1 MQSYPIPRPLA
12 PISRPL
18 ALVAALIALQLT
30 ACSQPK
36 PLTVFENDKEALLQF
51 DNGKLIQ
58 FKENPSPQ
66 YRHIP
71 CDLPAIETVVT
82 NSSAFAALTQS
93 GEVITWGDSFAGGD
107 SREVTE
113 QLKQVK
119 QIVPVKDGFA
129 ALRQDGT
136 VVYWGNAGKFSLDKA
151 LQNRMTNITKLFA
164 NQEAIAALDANGKVH
179 TWGYGPYGGNSLHV
193 QDQLVDVVDIF
204 AKGRSFVA
212 LKKEGSAV
220 IWGQVEEST
229 NMKKLL
235 PQLTDVAKIEYFQ
248 STYAALKKDGSV
260 VSWGWRSDTYP
271 IRSALKD
278 VASITS
284 NNCAFAILSPTG
296 DAHFWGDGINCGV
309 DWIKKTDITGVK
321 EIISIGSGF
330 LLLRDKVVPQIVA
343 DDTDYAYMF
352 GFHYAQEIL
361 DKYWQEGS
369 VITQGPASF
378 VFTRPD
384 GKVVPVGYR
393 ANRENVEKL
402 IARIPRLTWLGR
414 GNEGYVG
421 ISEKGEWV
429 SWSMNL
435 AMFDKSPVQPADSLV
450 IKPLDLSPAAQCE
463 TPEQR
468 QAILSKER
476 PQRKVAW
483 SFD

>member
-1 MQSYPIPRPLA
+1 MLTHRITWPKVLLVGMVAMQ
-12 PISRPL
+12 ISG
-18 ALVAALIALQLT
+18 
-30 ACSQPK
+30 CSDPQPMA
-36 PLTVFENDKEALLQF
+36 VVESNNESLLQF

-58 FKENPSPQ
+58 FKANPSPQ

-71 CDLPAIETVVT
+71 CDLPAVETVVT

-93 GEVITWGDSFAGGD
+93 GEVITWGDSYAGGD

-136 VVYWGNAGKFSLDKA
+136 VVYWGNAGKYSLDKA

-204 AKGRSFVA
+204 ARGRSFVA

-248 STYAALKKDGSV
+248 HTYAALKKDGTV
-260 VSWGWRSDTYP
+260 VSWGWRSDAYS

-278 VASITS
+278 VASMTA

-330 LLLRDKVVPQIVA
+330 LLLRDKAVPQIVA
-343 DDTDYAYMF
+343 DDTDYAHMF

-369 VITQGPASF
+369 IITRGPASF

-384 GKVVPVGYR
+384 GKVVSVGYR
-393 ANRENVEKL
+393 ANRDNVEKL
-402 IARIPRLTWLGR
+402 MARIPRLTWLNGA
-414 GNEGYVG
+414 NDGYVG
-421 ISEKGEWV
+421 ISEKGELV

-435 AMFDKSPVQPADSLV
+435 SMFDKSPVQPADSLV
-450 IKPLDLSPAAQCE
+450 IKPLDFTPVAQCE

-468 QAILSKER
+468 QAILSKDR
-476 PQRKVAW
+476 PKPAAKNWDGV
-483 SFD
+483 F

>member
-1 MQSYPIPRPLA
+1 MQSYS
-12 PISRPL
+12 ISRPL
-18 ALVAALIALQLT
+18 ALVAALVALQLT

-36 PLTVFENDKEALLQF
+36 PVAVVENEKESLLQF

-58 FKENPSPQ
+58 FKEEANPN

-71 CDLPAIETVVT
+71 CDLPAVDTVVT
-82 NSSAFAALTQS
+82 NSTAFAALTKS

-129 ALRQDGT
+129 ALRQDGS
-136 VVYWGNAGKFSLDKA
+136 VVYWGNAGKLSLDKA
-151 LQNRMTNITKLFA
+151 LQARMTNITKLFA
-164 NQEAIAALDANGKVH
+164 NREAIAALDANGKVH
-179 TWGYGPYGGNSLHV
+179 TWGYGPYGGNSLQV
-193 QDQLVDVVDIF
+193 QDELVDVVDIF

-212 LKKEGSAV
+212 LKKDGSAV
-220 IWGQVEEST
+220 VWGQVEEST

-235 PQLTDVAKIEYFQ
+235 PQLTDVAKLEYFQ
-248 STYAALKKDGSV
+248 HTYAALKKDGSV

-278 VASITS
+278 VASLTA

-321 EIISIGSGF
+321 EIISVGPGF
-330 LLLRDKVVPQIVA
+330 LLLRDNATPQILA
-343 DDTDYAYMF
+343 DDTDYAYLF
-352 GFHYAQEIL
+352 GFHDAQEIL
-361 DKYWQEGS
+361 NKYWQQGS
-369 VITQGPASF
+369 VITRGSASF

-393 ANRENVEKL
+393 ANLKNVEQL
-402 IARIPRLTWLGR
+402 IERIPRLTWLAQA
-414 GNEGYVG
+414 NDGYVG

-435 AMFDKSPVQPADSLV
+435 PMFDKSPVQPADSLV
-450 IKPLDLSPAAQCE
+450 IKPLEFTPAAQCE

-468 QAILSKER
+468 QAILSQAR
-476 PQRKVAW
+476 PQRKINW

>member
-1 MQSYPIPRPLA
+1 MQSYS
-12 PISRPL
+12 ISRPL
-18 ALVAALIALQLT
+18 ALVAALVALQLT

-36 PLTVFENDKEALLQF
+36 PVAVVENEKESLLQF

-58 FKENPSPQ
+58 FKEEANPN

-71 CDLPAIETVVT
+71 CDLPAVDAVVT
-82 NSSAFAALTQS
+82 NSTAFAALTKS
-93 GEVITWGDSFAGGD
+93 GDVITWGDSFAGGD

-129 ALRQDGT
+129 ALRQDGS
-136 VVYWGNAGKFSLDKA
+136 VVYWGNAGKLSLDKA
-151 LQNRMTNITKLFA
+151 LQARMTNITKLFA
-164 NQEAIAALDANGKVH
+164 NREAIAALDANGKVH
-179 TWGYGPYGGNSLHV
+179 TWGYGPYGGNSLQV
-193 QDQLVDVVDIF
+193 QDELVDVVDIF

-212 LKKEGSAV
+212 LKKDGSAV
-220 IWGQVEEST
+220 VWGQVEEST

-235 PQLTDVAKIEYFQ
+235 PQLTDVAKLEYFQ
-248 STYAALKKDGSV
+248 HTYAALKKDGSV

-278 VASITS
+278 VVSLTA

-321 EIISIGSGF
+321 EIISVGTGF
-330 LLLRDKVVPQIVA
+330 LLLRDNATPQILA
-343 DDTDYAYMF
+343 DDTDYAYLF
-352 GFHYAQEIL
+352 GFHDAQEIL
-361 DKYWQEGS
+361 NKYWQQGS
-369 VITQGPASF
+369 VITRGSASF

-393 ANRENVEKL
+393 ANLKNVEQL
-402 IARIPRLTWLGR
+402 IERIPRLTWLAQA
-414 GNEGYVG
+414 NDGYVG

-435 AMFDKSPVQPADSLV
+435 PMFDKSPVQPADSLV
-450 IKPLDLSPAAQCE
+450 IKPLEFTPAAQCE

-468 QAILSKER
+468 QAILSQAR
-476 PQRKVAW
+476 PQRKINW

>member
-1 MQSYPIPRPLA
+1 MQSYS
-12 PISRPL
+12 ISRPL
-18 ALVAALIALQLT
+18 ALVAALVALQLT

-36 PLTVFENDKEALLQF
+36 PVAVVENEKESLLQF

-58 FKENPSPQ
+58 FKEEANPN

-71 CDLPAIETVVT
+71 CDLPAVDTVVT
-82 NSSAFAALTQS
+82 NSTAFAALTKS
-93 GEVITWGDSFAGGD
+93 GDVITWGDSFAGGD

-129 ALRQDGT
+129 ALRQDGS
-136 VVYWGNAGKFSLDKA
+136 VVYWGNAGKLSLDKA
-151 LQNRMTNITKLFA
+151 LQARMTNITKLFA
-164 NQEAIAALDANGKVH
+164 NREAIAALDANGKVH
-179 TWGYGPYGGNSLHV
+179 TWGYGPYGGNSLQV
-193 QDQLVDVVDIF
+193 QDELVDVVDIF

-212 LKKEGSAV
+212 LKKDGSAV
-220 IWGQVEEST
+220 VWGQVEEST

-235 PQLTDVAKIEYFQ
+235 PQLTDVAKLEYFQ
-248 STYAALKKDGSV
+248 HTYAALKKDGSV

-278 VASITS
+278 VVSLTA

-321 EIISIGSGF
+321 EIISVGTGF
-330 LLLRDKVVPQIVA
+330 LLLRDNATPQILA
-343 DDTDYAYMF
+343 DDTDYAYLF
-352 GFHYAQEIL
+352 GFHDAQEIL
-361 DKYWQEGS
+361 NKYWQQGS
-369 VITQGPASF
+369 VITRGSASF

-393 ANRENVEKL
+393 ANLKNVEQL
-402 IARIPRLTWLGR
+402 IERIPRLTWLAQA
-414 GNEGYVG
+414 NDGYVG
-421 ISEKGEWV
+421 ISEKGEWI

-435 AMFDKSPVQPADSLV
+435 PMFDKSPVQPADSLV
-450 IKPLDLSPAAQCE
+450 IKPLEFTPAAQCE

-468 QAILSKER
+468 QAILSQAR
-476 PQRKVAW
+476 PQRKINW

>member
-1 MQSYPIPRPLA
+1 MQSY

-18 ALVAALIALQLT
+18 ALVAALVALQLT

-36 PLTVFENDKEALLQF
+36 PVAVVENEKESLLQF

-58 FKENPSPQ
+58 FQEKANPN

-71 CDLPAIETVVT
+71 CDLPAVETVVT
-82 NSSAFAALTQS
+82 NSTAFAALTQS

-136 VVYWGNAGKFSLDKA
+136 VVYWGNAGKLSLDKA
-151 LQNRMTNITKLFA
+151 LQARMTNITKLFA
-164 NQEAIAALDANGKVH
+164 NREALAALDANGKVH
-179 TWGYGPYGGNSLHV
+179 TWGYGPYGGNSLQV
-193 QDQLVDVVDIF
+193 QNDLVDVVDIF
-204 AKGRSFVA
+204 AKGRSFIA
-212 LKKEGSAV
+212 LKKDASAV
-220 IWGQVEEST
+220 VWGEVESST
-229 NMKKLL
+229 NMKKLQS
-235 PQLTDVAKIEYFQ
+235 QLTDIKHIEYFQ
-248 STYAALKKDGSV
+248 NTYAALKKDGSV
-260 VSWGWRSDTYP
+260 VSWGWRSDAYP

-278 VASITS
+278 VASLTANS
-284 NNCAFAILSPTG
+284 CAFAVLSPTG

-321 EIISIGSGF
+321 EIISVGPGF
-330 LLLRDKVVPQIVA
+330 LLLRDNATPQILA
-343 DDTDYAYMF
+343 DDTDYAYLF
-352 GFHYAQEIL
+352 GFHHAQAIL
-361 DKYWQEGS
+361 DKYWQQGS
-369 VITQGPASF
+369 KITLGKSSF
-378 VFTRPD
+378 AFTRPD

-393 ANRENVEKL
+393 ADLKNVEQL
-402 IARIPRLTWLGR
+402 IERIPRLTWLAPANDGF
-414 GNEGYVG
+414 VG

-435 AMFDKSPVQPADSLV
+435 GMFDKPSVQPADSLV
-450 IKPLDLSPAAQCE
+450 VKPLEFTPAAQCE

-468 QAILSKER
+468 QAILSQAR
-476 PQRKVAW
+476 PQRKINW

>member
-1 MQSYPIPRPLA
+1 MQSYSIPRPLA
-12 PISRPL
+12 FVS
-18 ALVAALIALQLT
+18 VLIALQLT

-36 PLTVFENDKEALLQF
+36 PLTVFENDKESLLQF
-51 DNGKLIQ
+51 DNGKLLQ

-71 CDLPAIETVVT
+71 CDLPAVETVVT

-93 GEVITWGDSFAGGD
+93 GEVITWGDSYAGGD

-136 VVYWGNAGKFSLDKA
+136 VVYWGNAGKYSLDKA
-151 LQNRMTNITKLFA
+151 LQNRLTNITKLFA

-204 AKGRSFVA
+204 ARGRSFVA

-248 STYAALKKDGSV
+248 HTYAALKKDGTV
-260 VSWGWRSDTYP
+260 VSWGWRSDAYS

-278 VASITS
+278 VASMTA

-309 DWIKKTDITGVK
+309 DWIKKTNITGVK

-330 LLLRDKVVPQIVA
+330 LLLRDKAVPQIVA
-343 DDTDYAYMF
+343 DDTDYAHMF

-369 VITQGPASF
+369 IITRGPASF

-402 IARIPRLTWLGR
+402 IALIPRLTWLDGADD
-414 GNEGYVG
+414 GYIG
-421 ISEKGEWV
+421 ISEKGELV

-435 AMFDKSPVQPADSLV
+435 PMFDKSPVQPADSLV
-450 IKPLDLSPAAQCE
+450 IKPLDFTPVAQCE

-468 QAILSKER
+468 QAILSKDR
-476 PQRKVAW
+476 PKPAAKNWDGV
-483 SFD
+483 F

>member
-1 MQSYPIPRPLA
+1 MLTHRITWPKVLLVGMVAMQ
-12 PISRPL
+12 ISG
-18 ALVAALIALQLT
+18 
-30 ACSQPK
+30 CSDPQPMA
-36 PLTVFENDKEALLQF
+36 VVESNNESLLQF

-71 CDLPAIETVVT
+71 CDLPAVETVVT

-93 GEVITWGDSFAGGD
+93 GEVITWGGSYAGGD

-136 VVYWGNAGKFSLDKA
+136 VVYWGNVGKLSLDKA

-204 AKGRSFVA
+204 ARGRSFVA

-248 STYAALKKDGSV
+248 HTYAALKKDGTV
-260 VSWGWRSDTYP
+260 VSWGWRSDAYS

-278 VASITS
+278 VASMTA

-309 DWIKKTDITGVK
+309 DWIKKNNITGVK

-330 LLLRDKVVPQIVA
+330 LLLRDKAVPQIVA
-343 DDTDYAYMF
+343 DDTDYAHMF

-369 VITQGPASF
+369 IITQGPASF

-402 IARIPRLTWLGR
+402 IALIPRLTWLDGADD
-414 GNEGYVG
+414 GYVG
-421 ISEKGEWV
+421 ISEKGELV

-435 AMFDKSPVQPADSLV
+435 PMFDKSPVQPADSLV
-450 IKPLDLSPAAQCE
+450 IKPLDFTPVAQCE

-468 QAILSKER
+468 QAILSKDR
-476 PQRKVAW
+476 PKPAAKNWDGV
-483 SFD
+483 F

>member
-1 MQSYPIPRPLA
+1 MLTYRITWPKALLAGMVAMQ
-12 PISRPL
+12 ISG
-18 ALVAALIALQLT
+18 
-30 ACSQPK
+30 CSDPQPMA
-36 PLTVFENDKEALLQF
+36 VVESNNESLLQF
-51 DNGKLIQ
+51 DNGKLLQ
-58 FKENPSPQ
+58 LKENPSPQ

-71 CDLPAIETVVT
+71 CDLPAVETVVT
-82 NSSAFAALTQS
+82 NSSAFAALTKS
-93 GEVITWGDSFAGGD
+93 GEVITWGDSYAGGD

-119 QIVPVKDGFA
+119 QVVPVKDGFA

-136 VVYWGNAGKFSLDKA
+136 VVYWGNAGKYSLDKA

-204 AKGRSFVA
+204 ARGRSFVA

-220 IWGQVEEST
+220 IWGPVEEST

-248 STYAALKKDGSV
+248 HTYAALKKDGTV
-260 VSWGWRSDTYP
+260 VSWGWRSDAYS

-278 VASITS
+278 VASMTA

-309 DWIKKTDITGVK
+309 DWIQKNDITGVK
-321 EIISIGSGF
+321 EIISVGLGF
-330 LLLRDKVVPQIVA
+330 LLLRDKAVPQIVA
-343 DDTDYAYMF
+343 DDTDYAHMF
-352 GFHYAQEIL
+352 GFHYAQDIL

-369 VITQGPASF
+369 IITQGPASF

-402 IARIPRLTWLGR
+402 IARIPRLTWLDGA
-414 GNEGYVG
+414 NDGYVG
-421 ISEKGEWV
+421 ISEKGELV

-435 AMFDKSPVQPADSLV
+435 PMFDKSPVQPADSLV
-450 IKPLDLSPAAQCE
+450 IKPLDFTPVAQCE

-468 QAILSKER
+468 QAILSKDR
-476 PQRKVAW
+476 PKPAAKNWDGV
-483 SFD
+483 F

>member
-1 MQSYPIPRPLA
+1 MLTHRITWPKVLLVGMVAMQ
-12 PISRPL
+12 ISG
-18 ALVAALIALQLT
+18 
-30 ACSQPK
+30 CSDPQPMA
-36 PLTVFENDKEALLQF
+36 VVESNNESLLQF

-71 CDLPAIETVVT
+71 CDLPAVETVVT

-93 GEVITWGDSFAGGD
+93 GEVITWGGSYAGGD

-136 VVYWGNAGKFSLDKA
+136 VVYWGNVGKLSLDKA

-204 AKGRSFVA
+204 ARGRSFVA

-248 STYAALKKDGSV
+248 HTYAALKKDGTV
-260 VSWGWRSDTYP
+260 VSWGWRSDAYS

-278 VASITS
+278 VASMTA

-309 DWIKKTDITGVK
+309 DWIKKTNITGVK

-330 LLLRDKVVPQIVA
+330 LLLRDKAVPQIVA
-343 DDTDYAYMF
+343 DDTDYAHMF

-369 VITQGPASF
+369 IITRGPASF

-402 IARIPRLTWLGR
+402 IARIPRLTWLDGA
-414 GNEGYVG
+414 NDGYVG
-421 ISEKGEWV
+421 ISEKGELV

-435 AMFDKSPVQPADSLV
+435 PMFDKSPVQPADSLV
-450 IKPLDLSPAAQCE
+450 IKPLDFTPVAQCE

-468 QAILSKER
+468 QAILSKDR
-476 PQRKVAW
+476 PKPAAKNWDGV
-483 SFD
+483 F

>member
-1 MQSYPIPRPLA
+1 MQSYS
-12 PISRPL
+12 ISRPL
-18 ALVAALIALQLT
+18 ALVAALVALQLT

-36 PLTVFENDKEALLQF
+36 PVAVVENEKESLLQF

-58 FKENPSPQ
+58 FKEEANPN

-71 CDLPAIETVVT
+71 CDLAAVDAVVT
-82 NSSAFAALTQS
+82 NSTAFAALTKS
-93 GEVITWGDSFAGGD
+93 GDVITWGDSFAGGD

-129 ALRQDGT
+129 ALRQDGA
-136 VVYWGNAGKFSLDKA
+136 VVYWGNAGKLSLDKA
-151 LQNRMTNITKLFA
+151 LQARMTNITKLFA
-164 NQEAIAALDANGKVH
+164 NREAIAALDANGKVH
-179 TWGYGPYGGNSLHV
+179 TWGYGPYGGNSLQV
-193 QDQLVDVVDIF
+193 QDELVDVVDIF

-212 LKKEGSAV
+212 LKKDGSAV
-220 IWGQVEEST
+220 VWGQVEEST

-235 PQLTDVAKIEYFQ
+235 PQLKDVAKLEYFQ
-248 STYAALKKDGSV
+248 HTYAALKKDGSV

-278 VASITS
+278 VVSLTA

-321 EIISIGSGF
+321 EIISVGTGF
-330 LLLRDKVVPQIVA
+330 LLLRDNATPQILA
-343 DDTDYAYMF
+343 DDTDYAYLF
-352 GFHYAQEIL
+352 GFHDAQEIL
-361 DKYWQEGS
+361 NKYWQQGS
-369 VITQGPASF
+369 VITRGSASF

-393 ANRENVEKL
+393 ANLKNVEQL
-402 IARIPRLTWLGR
+402 IERIPRLTWLAQA
-414 GNEGYVG
+414 NDGYVG

-435 AMFDKSPVQPADSLV
+435 PMFDKSPVQPADSLV
-450 IKPLDLSPAAQCE
+450 IKPLEFTPAAQCE

-468 QAILSKER
+468 QAILSQAR
-476 PQRKVAW
+476 PQRKINW

>member
-1 MQSYPIPRPLA
+1 MQSYS
-12 PISRPL
+12 ISRPL
-18 ALVAALIALQLT
+18 ALVAALVALQLT

-36 PLTVFENDKEALLQF
+36 PVAVVENEKESLLQF

-58 FKENPSPQ
+58 FKEEANPN

-71 CDLPAIETVVT
+71 CDLPAVDTVVT
-82 NSSAFAALTQS
+82 NSTAFAALTKS
-93 GEVITWGDSFAGGD
+93 GDVITWGDSFAGGD

-129 ALRQDGT
+129 ALRQDGA
-136 VVYWGNAGKFSLDKA
+136 VVYWGNAGKLSLDKA
-151 LQNRMTNITKLFA
+151 LQARMTNITKLFA
-164 NQEAIAALDANGKVH
+164 NREAIAALDANGKVH
-179 TWGYGPYGGNSLHV
+179 TWGYGPYGGNSLQV
-193 QDQLVDVVDIF
+193 QDELVDVVDIF

-212 LKKEGSAV
+212 LKKDGSAV
-220 IWGQVEEST
+220 VWGQVEEST

-235 PQLTDVAKIEYFQ
+235 PQLTDVAKLEYFQ
-248 STYAALKKDGSV
+248 HTYAALKKDGSV

-278 VASITS
+278 VVSLTA

-321 EIISIGSGF
+321 EIISVGPGF
-330 LLLRDKVVPQIVA
+330 LLLRDNATPQILA
-343 DDTDYAYMF
+343 DDTDYAYLF
-352 GFHYAQEIL
+352 GFHDAQEIL
-361 DKYWQEGS
+361 NKYWQQGS
-369 VITQGPASF
+369 VITRGSASF

-393 ANRENVEKL
+393 ANLKNVEQL
-402 IARIPRLTWLGR
+402 IERIPRLTWLAQANDGF
-414 GNEGYVG
+414 VG

-435 AMFDKSPVQPADSLV
+435 GMFDKSPVQPADSLV
-450 IKPLDLSPAAQCE
+450 VKPLEFTPAAQCE

-468 QAILSKER
+468 QAILSQAR
-476 PQRKVAW
+476 PQRKINW

>member
-1 MQSYPIPRPLA
+1 MLTHRITWPKVLLVGMVAMQ
-12 PISRPL
+12 ISG
-18 ALVAALIALQLT
+18 
-30 ACSQPK
+30 CSDPQPMA
-36 PLTVFENDKEALLQF
+36 VVESNNESLLQF
-51 DNGKLIQ
+51 DNGKLLQ
-58 FKENPSPQ
+58 LKENPSPQ

-71 CDLPAIETVVT
+71 CDLPAVETVVT

-93 GEVITWGDSFAGGD
+93 GEVITWGDSYAGGD

-136 VVYWGNAGKFSLDKA
+136 VVYWGNVGKLSLDKA

-204 AKGRSFVA
+204 ARGRSFVA

-248 STYAALKKDGSV
+248 HTYAALKKDGTV
-260 VSWGWRSDTYP
+260 VSWGWRSDAYS

-278 VASITS
+278 VASMTA

-330 LLLRDKVVPQIVA
+330 LLLRDKAVPQIVA
-343 DDTDYAYMF
+343 DDTDYAHMF
-352 GFHYAQEIL
+352 GFHYAQDIL

-369 VITQGPASF
+369 VITRGPASF
-378 VFTRPD
+378 VFKRPD

-402 IARIPRLTWLGR
+402 IARIPRLTWLDGA
-414 GNEGYVG
+414 NDGYVG
-421 ISEKGEWV
+421 ISEKGELV

-435 AMFDKSPVQPADSLV
+435 PMFDKSPVQPADSLV
-450 IKPLDLSPAAQCE
+450 IKPLDFTPVAQCE
-463 TPEQR
+463 TSKQR
-468 QAILSKER
+468 QAILSKDR
-476 PQRKVAW
+476 PKPAAKNWDGV
-483 SFD
+483 F

>member
-1 MQSYPIPRPLA
+1 
-12 PISRPL
+12 
-18 ALVAALIALQLT
+18 
-30 ACSQPK
+30 
-36 PLTVFENDKEALLQF
+36 
-51 DNGKLIQ
+51 
-58 FKENPSPQ
+58 
-66 YRHIP
+66 
-71 CDLPAIETVVT
+71 
-82 NSSAFAALTQS
+82 
-93 GEVITWGDSFAGGD
+93 
-107 SREVTE
+107 
-113 QLKQVK
+113 
-119 QIVPVKDGFA
+119 
-129 ALRQDGT
+129 
-136 VVYWGNAGKFSLDKA
+136 
-151 LQNRMTNITKLFA
+151 MTNITKLFA

-204 AKGRSFVA
+204 ARGRSFVA

-248 STYAALKKDGSV
+248 HTYAALKKDGTV
-260 VSWGWRSDTYP
+260 VSWGWRSDAYS

-278 VASITS
+278 VASMTA

-309 DWIKKTDITGVK
+309 DWIKKTNITGVK

-330 LLLRDKVVPQIVA
+330 LLLRDKAVPQIVA
-343 DDTDYAYMF
+343 DDTDYAHMF

-369 VITQGPASF
+369 IITQGPASF

-402 IARIPRLTWLGR
+402 IARIPRLTWLDGA
-414 GNEGYVG
+414 NDGYVG
-421 ISEKGEWV
+421 ISEKGELV

-435 AMFDKSPVQPADSLV
+435 PMFDKSPVQPADSLV
-450 IKPLDLSPAAQCE
+450 IKPLDFTPVAQCE

-468 QAILSKER
+468 QAILSKDR
-476 PQRKVAW
+476 PKPAAKNWDGV
-483 SFD
+483 F

>member
-1 MQSYPIPRPLA
+1 MQSY

-18 ALVAALIALQLT
+18 ALVAALVALQLT

-36 PLTVFENDKEALLQF
+36 PVAVVENEKESLLQF

-58 FKENPSPQ
+58 FKEEANPN

-71 CDLPAIETVVT
+71 CDLPAVDTVVT
-82 NSSAFAALTQS
+82 NSTAFAALTKS
-93 GEVITWGDSFAGGD
+93 GDVITWGDSFAGGD

-129 ALRQDGT
+129 ALRQDGS
-136 VVYWGNAGKFSLDKA
+136 VVYWGNAGKLSLDKA
-151 LQNRMTNITKLFA
+151 LQSRMTNITKLFA
-164 NQEAIAALDANGKVH
+164 NREAIAALDANGKVH
-179 TWGYGPYGGNSLHV
+179 TWGYGPYGGNSLQV
-193 QDQLVDVVDIF
+193 QDELVDVVDIF

-212 LKKEGSAV
+212 LKKDGSAV
-220 IWGQVEEST
+220 VWGQVEEST

-235 PQLTDVAKIEYFQ
+235 PQLTDVAKLEYFQ
-248 STYAALKKDGSV
+248 HTYAALKKDGSV

-278 VASITS
+278 VVSLTA

-321 EIISIGSGF
+321 EIISVGTGF
-330 LLLRDKVVPQIVA
+330 LLLRDNATPQILA
-343 DDTDYAYMF
+343 DDTDYAYLF
-352 GFHYAQEIL
+352 GFHDAQEIL
-361 DKYWQEGS
+361 NKYWQQGS
-369 VITQGPASF
+369 VITRGSASF

-393 ANRENVEKL
+393 ANLKNVEQL
-402 IARIPRLTWLGR
+402 IERIPRLTWLAQA
-414 GNEGYVG
+414 NDGYVG

-435 AMFDKSPVQPADSLV
+435 PMFDKSPVQPADSLV
-450 IKPLDLSPAAQCE
+450 IKPLEFTPAAQCE

-468 QAILSKER
+468 QAILSQAR
-476 PQRKVAW
+476 PQRKINW

>member
-1 MQSYPIPRPLA
+1 MLTHRITWPKVLLVGMVAMQ
-12 PISRPL
+12 ISGCSD
-18 ALVAALIALQLT
+18 LQPM
-30 ACSQPK
+30 AVVESNN
-36 PLTVFENDKEALLQF
+36 ESLLQF
-51 DNGKLIQ
+51 DNGKLLQ
-58 FKENPSPQ
+58 LKENPSPQ

-71 CDLPAIETVVT
+71 CDLPAVETVVT
-82 NSSAFAALTQS
+82 NSSAFAALTKS
-93 GEVITWGDSFAGGD
+93 GEVITWGDSYAGGD

-136 VVYWGNAGKFSLDKA
+136 VVYWGNVGKLSLDKA

-204 AKGRSFVA
+204 ARGRSFVA

-248 STYAALKKDGSV
+248 HTYAALKKDGTV
-260 VSWGWRSDTYP
+260 VSWGWRSDAYS

-278 VASITS
+278 VASMTA

-309 DWIKKTDITGVK
+309 DWIQKTDITGVK

-330 LLLRDKVVPQIVA
+330 LLLRDKAVPQIVA
-343 DDTDYAYMF
+343 DDTDYAHMF

-369 VITQGPASF
+369 VITRGPASF

-402 IARIPRLTWLGR
+402 IARIPRLTWLDGA
-414 GNEGYVG
+414 NDGYVG
-421 ISEKGEWV
+421 ISENGELV

-435 AMFDKSPVQPADSLV
+435 PMFDKSPVQPADSLV
-450 IKPLDLSPAAQCE
+450 IKPLDFTPVAQCE

-468 QAILSKER
+468 QAILSKDR
-476 PQRKVAW
+476 PKPAAKNWDGV
-483 SFD
+483 F

>member
-1 MQSYPIPRPLA
+1 MQSYS
-12 PISRPL
+12 ISRPL
-18 ALVAALIALQLT
+18 ALVAALVALQLT

-36 PLTVFENDKEALLQF
+36 PVAVVENEKESLLQF

-58 FKENPSPQ
+58 FKEEANPN

-71 CDLPAIETVVT
+71 CDLPAVDTVVT
-82 NSSAFAALTQS
+82 NSTAFAALTKS

-129 ALRQDGT
+129 ALRQDGS
-136 VVYWGNAGKFSLDKA
+136 VVYWGNAGKLSLDKA
-151 LQNRMTNITKLFA
+151 LQARMTNITKLFA
-164 NQEAIAALDANGKVH
+164 NREAIAALDANGKVH
-179 TWGYGPYGGNSLHV
+179 TWGYGPYGGNSLQV
-193 QDQLVDVVDIF
+193 QDELVDVVDIF
-204 AKGRSFVA
+204 AKGRSFIA
-212 LKKEGSAV
+212 LKKDASAV
-220 IWGQVEEST
+220 VWGEVESST
-229 NMKKLL
+229 NMKKLQS
-235 PQLTDVAKIEYFQ
+235 QLTDIKHIEYFQ
-248 STYAALKKDGSV
+248 NTYAALKKDGSV

-278 VASITS
+278 VASLTA

-321 EIISIGSGF
+321 EIISVGTGF
-330 LLLRDKVVPQIVA
+330 LLLRDNATPQILA
-343 DDTDYAYMF
+343 DDTDYAYLF
-352 GFHYAQEIL
+352 GFHDAQEIL
-361 DKYWQEGS
+361 NKYWQQGS
-369 VITQGPASF
+369 VITRGSASF

-393 ANRENVEKL
+393 ANLKNVEQL
-402 IARIPRLTWLGR
+402 IERIPRLTWLAQA
-414 GNEGYVG
+414 NDGYVG

-435 AMFDKSPVQPADSLV
+435 PMFDKSPVQPADSLV
-450 IKPLDLSPAAQCE
+450 IKPLEFTPAAQCE

-468 QAILSKER
+468 QAILSQAR
-476 PQRKVAW
+476 PQRKINW

>member
-1 MQSYPIPRPLA
+1 MQSYS
-12 PISRPL
+12 ISRPL
-18 ALVAALIALQLT
+18 ALVAALVALQLT

-36 PLTVFENDKEALLQF
+36 PVAVVENEKESLLQF

-58 FKENPSPQ
+58 FKEEANPN

-71 CDLPAIETVVT
+71 CDLPAVDTVVT
-82 NSSAFAALTQS
+82 NSTAFAALTKS

-129 ALRQDGT
+129 ALRQDGS
-136 VVYWGNAGKFSLDKA
+136 VVYWGNAGKLSLDKA
-151 LQNRMTNITKLFA
+151 LQARMTNITKLFA
-164 NQEAIAALDANGKVH
+164 NREAIAALDANGKVH
-179 TWGYGPYGGNSLHV
+179 TWGYGPYGGNSLQV
-193 QDQLVDVVDIF
+193 QDELVDVVDIF
-204 AKGRSFVA
+204 AKWRSFVA
-212 LKKEGSAV
+212 LKKDGSAV
-220 IWGQVEEST
+220 VWGQVEEST

-235 PQLTDVAKIEYFQ
+235 PQLTDVAKLEYFQ
-248 STYAALKKDGSV
+248 HTYAALKKDGSV

-278 VASITS
+278 VASLTA

-321 EIISIGSGF
+321 EIISVGTGF
-330 LLLRDKVVPQIVA
+330 LLLRDNATPQILA
-343 DDTDYAYMF
+343 DDTDYAYLF
-352 GFHYAQEIL
+352 GFHDAQEIL
-361 DKYWQEGS
+361 NKYWQQGS
-369 VITQGPASF
+369 VITRGSASF

-393 ANRENVEKL
+393 ANLKNVEQL
-402 IARIPRLTWLGR
+402 IERIPRLTWLAQA
-414 GNEGYVG
+414 NDGYVG

-435 AMFDKSPVQPADSLV
+435 PMFDKSPVQPADSLV
-450 IKPLDLSPAAQCE
+450 IKPLEFTPAAQCE

-468 QAILSKER
+468 QAILSQAR
-476 PQRKVAW
+476 PQRKINW

>member
-1 MQSYPIPRPLA
+1 MLTYRITWPKALLAGMVAMQ
-12 PISRPL
+12 ISG
-18 ALVAALIALQLT
+18 
-30 ACSQPK
+30 CSDPQPMA
-36 PLTVFENDKEALLQF
+36 VVESNNESLLQF
-51 DNGKLIQ
+51 DNGKLLQ
-58 FKENPSPQ
+58 LKENPSPQ

-71 CDLPAIETVVT
+71 CDLPAVETVVT
-82 NSSAFAALTQS
+82 NSSAFAALTKS
-93 GEVITWGDSFAGGD
+93 GEVITWGDSYAGGD

-136 VVYWGNAGKFSLDKA
+136 VVYWGNVGKLSLDKA

-204 AKGRSFVA
+204 ARGRSFVA

-248 STYAALKKDGSV
+248 HTYAALKKDGTV
-260 VSWGWRSDTYP
+260 VSWGWRSDAYS

-278 VASITS
+278 VASMTA

-309 DWIKKTDITGVK
+309 DWIKKTNITGVK
-321 EIISIGSGF
+321 EIISVGLGF
-330 LLLRDKVVPQIVA
+330 LLLRDKAVPQIVA
-343 DDTDYAYMF
+343 DDTDYAHMF

-369 VITQGPASF
+369 IITQGPASF

-393 ANRENVEKL
+393 ANRDNVEKL
-402 IARIPRLTWLGR
+402 MARIPRLTWLNGA
-414 GNEGYVG
+414 NDGYVG
-421 ISEKGEWV
+421 ISEKGELV

-435 AMFDKSPVQPADSLV
+435 PMFDKSPVQPADSLV
-450 IKPLDLSPAAQCE
+450 IKPLDLTPAAQCE

-468 QAILSKER
+468 QAILSKDR
-476 PQRKVAW
+476 PKPAAKNWDGV
-483 SFD
+483 F

>member
-1 MQSYPIPRPLA
+1 
-12 PISRPL
+12 
-18 ALVAALIALQLT
+18 
-30 ACSQPK
+30 
-36 PLTVFENDKEALLQF
+36 
-51 DNGKLIQ
+51 NGKLLQ

-71 CDLPAIETVVT
+71 CDLPAVETVVT

-93 GEVITWGDSFAGGD
+93 GEVITWGDSYAGGD

-119 QIVPVKDGFA
+119 QIVSIKDGFA

-136 VVYWGNAGKFSLDKA
+136 VVFWGNAGKYRLDKA

-164 NQEAIAALDANGKVH
+164 NQEAIAALDATGKVH

-204 AKGRSFVA
+204 ARGRSFVA
-212 LKKEGSAV
+212 LKKQGSAV

-248 STYAALKKDGSV
+248 HTYAALKKDGTV
-260 VSWGWRSDTYP
+260 VSWGWRSDAYS

-278 VASITS
+278 VASMTA

-321 EIISIGSGF
+321 EIISVGSGF
-330 LLLRDKVVPQIVA
+330 LLLRDKAVPQIVA

-369 VITQGPASF
+369 VITQGPSSF

-393 ANRENVEKL
+393 ANRDNVEKL
-402 IARIPRLTWLGR
+402 MARIPRLTWLDGA
-414 GNEGYVG
+414 NDGYVG
-421 ISEKGEWV
+421 ISDKGELV

-435 AMFDKSPVQPADSLV
+435 PMFDKSPVQPADSLV
-450 IKPLDLSPAAQCE
+450 IKPLDLSPVAQCE

-468 QAILSKER
+468 QAILSKDR
-476 PQRKVAW
+476 PQPAAKNWDGV
-483 SFD
+483 F

>member
-1 MQSYPIPRPLA
+1 MQSYS
-12 PISRPL
+12 ISRPL
-18 ALVAALIALQLT
+18 ALVAALVALQLT

-36 PLTVFENDKEALLQF
+36 PVAVVENEKESLLQF

-58 FKENPSPQ
+58 FKEEANPN

-71 CDLPAIETVVT
+71 CDLPAVDTVVT
-82 NSSAFAALTQS
+82 NSTAFAALTKS

-113 QLKQVK
+113 ELKQVK

-129 ALRQDGT
+129 ALRQDGS
-136 VVYWGNAGKFSLDKA
+136 VVYWGNAGKLSLDKA
-151 LQNRMTNITKLFA
+151 LQARMTNITKLFA
-164 NQEAIAALDANGKVH
+164 NREAIAALDANGKVH
-179 TWGYGPYGGNSLHV
+179 TWGYGPYGGNSLQV
-193 QDQLVDVVDIF
+193 QDELVDVVDIF

-212 LKKEGSAV
+212 LKKDGSAV
-220 IWGQVEEST
+220 VWGQVEEST

-235 PQLTDVAKIEYFQ
+235 PQLTDVAKLEYFQ
-248 STYAALKKDGSV
+248 HTYAALKKDGSV

-278 VASITS
+278 VVSLTA

-321 EIISIGSGF
+321 EIISVGTGF
-330 LLLRDKVVPQIVA
+330 LLLRDNATPQILA
-343 DDTDYAYMF
+343 DDTDYAYLF
-352 GFHYAQEIL
+352 GFHDAQEIL
-361 DKYWQEGS
+361 NKYWQQGS
-369 VITQGPASF
+369 VITRGSASF

-393 ANRENVEKL
+393 ANLKNVEQL
-402 IARIPRLTWLGR
+402 IERIPRLTWLAQA
-414 GNEGYVG
+414 NDGYVG

-435 AMFDKSPVQPADSLV
+435 PMFDKSPVQPADSLV
-450 IKPLDLSPAAQCE
+450 IKPLEFTPAAQCE

-468 QAILSKER
+468 QAILSQAR
-476 PQRKVAW
+476 PQRKINW

>member
-1 MQSYPIPRPLA
+1 MQSYPI
-12 PISRPL
+12 SHPL
-18 ALVAALIALQLT
+18 ALVAALVALQLT

-36 PLTVFENDKEALLQF
+36 PVAVVENEKESLLQF

-58 FKENPSPQ
+58 FKEEANPN

-71 CDLPAIETVVT
+71 CDLPAVDAVVT
-82 NSSAFAALTQS
+82 NSTAFAALTKS

-129 ALRQDGT
+129 ALRQDGA
-136 VVYWGNAGKFSLDKA
+136 VVYWGNAGKLSLDKA
-151 LQNRMTNITKLFA
+151 LQARMTNITKLFA
-164 NQEAIAALDANGKVH
+164 NREAIAALDANGKVH
-179 TWGYGPYGGNSLHV
+179 TWGYGPYGGNSLQV
-193 QDQLVDVVDIF
+193 QDELVDVVDIF

-212 LKKEGSAV
+212 LKKDGSAV
-220 IWGQVEEST
+220 VWGQVEEST

-235 PQLTDVAKIEYFQ
+235 PQLTDVAKLEYFQ
-248 STYAALKKDGSV
+248 HTYAALKKDGSV

-278 VASITS
+278 VVSLTA

-321 EIISIGSGF
+321 EIISVGTGF
-330 LLLRDKVVPQIVA
+330 LLLRDNATPQILA
-343 DDTDYAYMF
+343 DDTDYAYLF
-352 GFHYAQEIL
+352 GFHDAQEIL
-361 DKYWQEGS
+361 NKYWQQGS
-369 VITQGPASF
+369 VITRGSASF

-393 ANRENVEKL
+393 ANLKNVEQL
-402 IARIPRLTWLGR
+402 IERIPRLTWLAQA
-414 GNEGYVG
+414 NDGYVG

-435 AMFDKSPVQPADSLV
+435 PMFDKSPVQPADSLV
-450 IKPLDLSPAAQCE
+450 IKPLEFTPAAQCE

-468 QAILSKER
+468 QAILSQAR
-476 PQRKVAW
+476 PQRKINW

>member
-1 MQSYPIPRPLA
+1 MQSYPIP
-12 PISRPL
+12 RPL

-193 QDQLVDVVDIF
+193 QDQLVDVVNIF

-278 VASITS
+278 VASITA

-330 LLLRDKVVPQIVA
+330 LLLRDKAVPQIVA

-476 PQRKVAW
+476 PQRKVTW

>member
-1 MQSYPIPRPLA
+1 MQSYS
-12 PISRPL
+12 ISRPL
-18 ALVAALIALQLT
+18 ALVAALVALQLT

-36 PLTVFENDKEALLQF
+36 PVAVVENEKESLLQF

-58 FKENPSPQ
+58 FKEEANPN

-71 CDLPAIETVVT
+71 CDLPAVDTVVT
-82 NSSAFAALTQS
+82 NSTAFAALTKS

-129 ALRQDGT
+129 ALRQDGS
-136 VVYWGNAGKFSLDKA
+136 VVYWGNAGKLSLDKA
-151 LQNRMTNITKLFA
+151 LQARMTNITKLFA
-164 NQEAIAALDANGKVH
+164 NREAIAALDANGKVH
-179 TWGYGPYGGNSLHV
+179 TWGYGPYGGNSLQV
-193 QDQLVDVVDIF
+193 QDELVDVVDIF

-212 LKKEGSAV
+212 LKKDGSAV
-220 IWGQVEEST
+220 VWGQVEEST

-235 PQLTDVAKIEYFQ
+235 PQLTDVAKLEYFQ
-248 STYAALKKDGSV
+248 HTYAALKKDGSV

-278 VASITS
+278 VASLTA

-321 EIISIGSGF
+321 EIISVGTGF
-330 LLLRDKVVPQIVA
+330 LLLRDNATPQILA
-343 DDTDYAYMF
+343 DDTDYAYLF
-352 GFHYAQEIL
+352 GFHDAQEIL
-361 DKYWQEGS
+361 NKYWQQGS
-369 VITQGPASF
+369 VITRGSASF

-393 ANRENVEKL
+393 ANLKNVEQL
-402 IARIPRLTWLGR
+402 IERIPRLTWLAQA
-414 GNEGYVG
+414 NDGYVG

-435 AMFDKSPVQPADSLV
+435 PMFDKSPVQPADSLV
-450 IKPLDLSPAAQCE
+450 IKPLEFTPAAQCE

-468 QAILSKER
+468 QAILSQAR
-476 PQRKVAW
+476 PQRKINW

>member
-1 MQSYPIPRPLA
+1 MQSYS
-12 PISRPL
+12 ISRPL
-18 ALVAALIALQLT
+18 ALVAALVALQLT

-36 PLTVFENDKEALLQF
+36 PVAVVENEKESLLQF

-58 FKENPSPQ
+58 FKEEANPN

-71 CDLPAIETVVT
+71 CDLPAVDTVVT
-82 NSSAFAALTQS
+82 NSTAFAALTKS

-129 ALRQDGT
+129 ALRQDGS
-136 VVYWGNAGKFSLDKA
+136 VVYWGNAGKLSLDKA
-151 LQNRMTNITKLFA
+151 LQARMTNITKLFA
-164 NQEAIAALDANGKVH
+164 NREAIAALDANGKVH
-179 TWGYGPYGGNSLHV
+179 TWGYGPYGGNSLQV
-193 QDQLVDVVDIF
+193 QDELVDVVDIF
-204 AKGRSFVA
+204 AKGRSFIA
-212 LKKEGSAV
+212 LKKDASAV
-220 IWGQVEEST
+220 VWGEVESST
-229 NMKKLL
+229 NMKKLQS
-235 PQLTDVAKIEYFQ
+235 QLTDIKHIEYFQ
-248 STYAALKKDGSV
+248 NTYAALKKDGSV

-278 VASITS
+278 VASLTA

-321 EIISIGSGF
+321 EIISVGPGF
-330 LLLRDKVVPQIVA
+330 LLLRDNATPQILA
-343 DDTDYAYMF
+343 DDTDYAYLF
-352 GFHYAQEIL
+352 GFHDAQEIL
-361 DKYWQEGS
+361 NKYWQQGS
-369 VITQGPASF
+369 VITRGSASF

-393 ANRENVEKL
+393 ANLKNVEQL
-402 IARIPRLTWLGR
+402 IERIPRLTWLAQA
-414 GNEGYVG
+414 NDGYVG

-435 AMFDKSPVQPADSLV
+435 PMFDKSPVQPADSLV
-450 IKPLDLSPAAQCE
+450 IKPLEFTPAAQCE

-468 QAILSKER
+468 QAILSQAR
-476 PQRKVAW
+476 PQRKINW

>member
-12 PISRPL
+12 PISRSL
-18 ALVAALIALQLT
+18 ALAALIALQLT

-71 CDLPAIETVVT
+71 CDLPAVETVVT

-193 QDQLVDVVDIF
+193 QDQLVDVIDIF

-278 VASITS
+278 VASITA

-330 LLLRDKVVPQIVA
+330 LLLRDKAVPQIVA

-476 PQRKVAW
+476 PQRKVTW

>member
-1 MQSYPIPRPLA
+1 MQSYS
-12 PISRPL
+12 ISRPL
-18 ALVAALIALQLT
+18 ALVAALVALQLT

-36 PLTVFENDKEALLQF
+36 PVAVVENEKESLLQF

-58 FKENPSPQ
+58 FKEEANPN

-71 CDLPAIETVVT
+71 CDLAAVDAVVT
-82 NSSAFAALTQS
+82 NSTAFAALTKS
-93 GEVITWGDSFAGGD
+93 GDVITWGDSFAGGD

-129 ALRQDGT
+129 ALRQDGA
-136 VVYWGNAGKFSLDKA
+136 VVYWGNAGKLSLDKA
-151 LQNRMTNITKLFA
+151 LQARMTNITKLFA
-164 NQEAIAALDANGKVH
+164 NREAIAALDANGKVH
-179 TWGYGPYGGNSLHV
+179 TWGYGPYGGNSLQV
-193 QDQLVDVVDIF
+193 QDELVDVVDIF

-212 LKKEGSAV
+212 LKKDGSAV
-220 IWGQVEEST
+220 VWGQVEEST

-235 PQLTDVAKIEYFQ
+235 PQLTDVAKLEYFQ
-248 STYAALKKDGSV
+248 HTYAALKKDGSV

-278 VASITS
+278 VVSLTA

-321 EIISIGSGF
+321 EIISVGTGF
-330 LLLRDKVVPQIVA
+330 LLLRDNATPQILA
-343 DDTDYAYMF
+343 DDTDYAYLF
-352 GFHYAQEIL
+352 GFHDAQEIL
-361 DKYWQEGS
+361 NKYWQQGS
-369 VITQGPASF
+369 VITRGSASF

-393 ANRENVEKL
+393 ANLKNVEQL
-402 IARIPRLTWLGR
+402 IERIPRLTWLAQA
-414 GNEGYVG
+414 NDGYVG

-435 AMFDKSPVQPADSLV
+435 PMFDKSPVQPADSLV
-450 IKPLDLSPAAQCE
+450 IKPLEFTPAAQCE

-468 QAILSKER
+468 QAILSQAR
-476 PQRKVAW
+476 PQRKINW

>member
-1 MQSYPIPRPLA
+1 MLTHRITWPKVLLVGMVAMQ
-12 PISRPL
+12 ISS
-18 ALVAALIALQLT
+18 
-30 ACSQPK
+30 CSDPQPMA
-36 PLTVFENDKEALLQF
+36 VVESNNESLLQF

-71 CDLPAIETVVT
+71 CDLPAVETVVT

-93 GEVITWGDSFAGGD
+93 GEVITWGDSYAGGD
-107 SREVTE
+107 SREVTG

-136 VVYWGNAGKFSLDKA
+136 VVYWGNVGKLSLDKA

-179 TWGYGPYGGNSLHV
+179 TWGYGPFGGNSLHV

-204 AKGRSFVA
+204 ARGRSFVA

-248 STYAALKKDGSV
+248 HTYAALKKDGTV
-260 VSWGWRSDTYP
+260 VSWGWRSDAYS

-278 VASITS
+278 VASMTA

-309 DWIKKTDITGVK
+309 DWIKKTNITGVK

-330 LLLRDKVVPQIVA
+330 LLLRDKAVPQIVA
-343 DDTDYAYMF
+343 DDTDYAHMF

-369 VITQGPASF
+369 IITQGPASF

-402 IARIPRLTWLGR
+402 IARIPRLTWLDGADD
-414 GNEGYVG
+414 GYVG
-421 ISEKGEWV
+421 ISEKGELV

-435 AMFDKSPVQPADSLV
+435 PMFDKSPVQPADSLV
-450 IKPLDLSPAAQCE
+450 IKPLDFTPVAQCE
-463 TPEQR
+463 TPVQR
-468 QAILSKER
+468 QAILSKDR
-476 PQRKVAW
+476 PKPAAKNWDGV
-483 SFD
+483 F